1 MHLVIQELSQLIAEY
16 KAFFQTL
23 SEAELSQKAEAN
35 RWSKKEIIGHLIDSA
50 QNNIRRFVCGQYE
63 PQPKI
68 VYDQDFWVKSQHYQA
83 YSSEDLLQLWALLNR
98 HICLIL
104 SNLPPKNYEKTCDT
118 GKGKVELHTLQYL
131 AEDYVVHLK
140 HHLAQ
145 FGKA

>member
-1 MHLVIQELSQLIAEY
+1 MHLVIQELSKLIDQYSAVFR
-16 KAFFQTL
+16 AL
-23 SEAELSQKAEAN
+23 SDAELAQKPQPN
-35 RWSKKEIIGHLIDSA
+35 KWSKKEIIGHLIDSA

-68 VYDQDFWVKSQHYQA
+68 VYDQDFWVKSQHYQD
-83 YSSEDLLQLWALLNR
+83 YQSEDLIQLWVLLNR

-104 SNLPPKNYEKTCDT
+104 SNLPPKYFEKTCDT
-118 GKGKVELHTLQYL
+118 GKGKIELHTLQYL

-145 FGKA
+145 MNNG

>member
-1 MHLVIQELSQLIAEY
+1 MQAVVQELTNLIAEY
-16 KAFFQTL
+16 ASFFQSL
-23 SEAELSQKAEAN
+23 SEEVLAFKPQPNK
-35 RWSKKEIIGHLIDSA
+35 WSKKEIIGHLIDSA

-68 VYDQDFWVKSQHYQA
+68 VYDQDFWVKSQHYQD
-83 YSSEDLLQLWALLNR
+83 YSSQDLIQLWVLLNR

-104 SNLPPKNYEKTCDT
+104 SNLPQKNLEKTCDT
-118 GKGKVELHTLQYL
+118 GKGKVELHTLRYL

-145 FGKA
+145 MK